1 MKQVHW
7 TPKIFPSLYISFD
20 LGRNRC
26 TYEHAGWHVAFRF
39 VDNSA
44 FAICAYAQ
52 MENDLRQEPCEVED
66 ERVEKQVHEAPCP
79 EPVFSRKTQL
89 VEQPVQG
96 VQTDFCVTVLQNQR
110 SLNIEAESEG
120 HFGARF

>member
-1 MKQVHW
+1 M
-7 TPKIFPSLYISFD
+7 
-20 LGRNRC
+20 
-26 TYEHAGWHVAFRF
+26 
-39 VDNSA
+39 
-44 FAICAYAQ
+44 
-52 MENDLRQEPCEVED
+52 ED

-96 VQTDFCVTVLQNQR
+96 VQTDFCVTVLQNLR

-120 HFGARF
+120 HFGTRFYSQTPFREVVFWTLEE